1 MTATRIATAAG
12 RAADTGRDD
21 DAARSRRRRGA
32 LREFVTGHLF
42 IAPAIVG
49 LGLLAVYPLVTSGYH
64 AFTDWN
70 GLTAAKWT
78 GWDNFDYVL
87 NRDPTFWPSLR
98 ATGLFVLMSVPA
110 SLVIG
115 LALAVLVN
123 RPLRGVRIFRTI
135 FYLPVVL
142 PSVAVLALWKYIYDP
157 QYGLANK
164 VLHTLHLPT
173 SVWLGSTKMAMPAVV
188 LVGLWG
194 IGGTMMIFLAG
205 LQAVPSE
212 LYEAAQ
218 VDGAGPVRTFFR
230 ITLPMITPVLLLQL
244 VLQINLT
251 FQTFNQIAIL
261 TKGGPGTST
270 DVLMY
275 KIYNDGFGNYLS
287 SPQLGYATAEVWVLF
302 VIVMLVTAVTLRFS
316 SIWVYSSEEA
326 EK

>member
-1 MTATRIATAAG
+1 MTATKTVPAAVV
-12 RAADTGRDD
+12 AADDPAA
-21 DAARSRRRRGA
+21 AARSHRRRSA
-32 LREFVTGHLF
+32 LRAFIVGHLF
-42 IAPAIVG
+42 ILPAILG

-78 GWDNFDYVL
+78 GWANFDYVL

-115 LALAVLVN
+115 LGLAVLVN

-164 VLHTLHLPT
+164 VLDTLHLPT
-173 SVWLGSTKMAMPAVV
+173 SVWLGSTQMAMPAVV

-218 VDGAGPVRTFFR
+218 VDGAGPIRTFFR

-261 TKGGPGTST
+261 TKGGPGTTT

-316 SIWVYSSEEA
+316 SIWVYSSEEGDR
-326 EK
+326 